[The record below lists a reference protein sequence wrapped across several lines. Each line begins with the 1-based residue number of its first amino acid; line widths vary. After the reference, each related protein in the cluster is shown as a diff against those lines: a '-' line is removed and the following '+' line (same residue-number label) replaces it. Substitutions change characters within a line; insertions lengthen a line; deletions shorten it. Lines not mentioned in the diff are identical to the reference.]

1 MRWLSDDVGQG
12 MPARRRV
19 HMNKN
24 GLLTLVFGVAVLVVC
39 TWVLLGPFLVEPRM
53 AASGV
58 QTLPAPAA
66 LPAVTSSPVAATSAE
81 FLQWAQRGA
90 ALGEPPRSL
99 QGTTVD
105 GGVGVDGGA
114 SVDAQGNLVIAESLR
129 RLFDYFLATAGE
141 ETPEQIRARIAFYL
155 QQQLPLDAAMQ
166 GWAILGQYLAYKD
179 ALADLSGHD
188 GSYDGMLAS
197 LREQRDLRDTLLGPT
212 LSSAFFQA
220 EDEYADFALQH
231 VTQLRDSNL
240 SAEEKERLT
249 QELLAT
255 LPEESRREIEATGAP
270 VRVEQQVEMLRQQG
284 ASEAD
289 VWQVR
294 EQQFGSAAAGR
305 LAQLDQT
312 RAEWEQRYG
321 DYRQQLQQIE
331 TSALAEAERQEAVAR
346 LRAITFSE
354 QEMKRVEALD
364 RIGAAQAS
372 VGTED

>member
-1 MRWLSDDVGQG
+1 MKR
-12 MPARRRV
+12 
-19 HMNKN
+19 N
-24 GLLTLVFGVAVLVVC
+24 GLLTLVFGIAVLVVC
-39 TWVLLGPFLVEPRM
+39 AWVLVVPLLVEPELS
-53 AASGV
+53 APAV
-58 QTLPAPAA
+58 QALPAPAA
-66 LPAVTSSPVAATSAE
+66 LPAAATAPATTSAE
-81 FLQWAQRGA
+81 FLRWAQRGA
-90 ALGEPPRSL
+90 ALGELPRSL
-99 QGTTVD
+99 QGTAVD
-105 GGVGVDGGA
+105 GGVDL
-114 SVDAQGNLVIAESLR
+114 DAQRKLVIGESLR

-141 ETPEQIRARIAFYL
+141 ETLEQIRARIAFYL

-179 ALADLSGHD
+179 ALADLPGHD

-197 LREQRDLRDTLLGPT
+197 LREQRELRDTLLGPT

-231 VTQLRDSNL
+231 VTHLRDPEL

-255 LPEESRREIEATGAP
+255 LPEDSRREIEATGAP

-289 VWQVR
+289 VWQLR

-321 DYRQQLQQIE
+321 EYRQQLQQIE
-331 TSALAEAERQEAVAR
+331 TSALADTERQEAVAR

-364 RIGAAQAS
+364 RIGAAQVS